1 MDVSQLICINLLAMK
16 VMIINGPNLNLLG
29 KREEAIY
36 GNISFDEYLKTLKDE
51 FPKLQI
57 DYYQSNVEGELI
69 NKLQEVGFSYDYI
82 LLNAGGYTHTSVA
95 LTDCV
100 KAIETPVIEVHIS
113 NIYARE
119 EFRKKSLLSPN
130 CKAIICGLGLDSY
143 KAGLLTLK

>member
-1 MDVSQLICINLLAMK
+1 
-16 VMIINGPNLNLLG
+16 MIINGPNLNLLG

-36 GNISFDEYLKTLKDE
+36 GNISFDEYFKTLKDE
-51 FPKLQI
+51 FPKLVI

-69 NKLQEVGFSYDYI
+69 NKLQEVGFSYEYI

-119 EFRKKSLLSPN
+119 DFRKKSLLSPN
-130 CKAIICGLGLDSY
+130 CKAVICGLGMDSY

>member
-1 MDVSQLICINLLAMK
+1 LLAMK

-51 FPKLQI
+51 FPELVI

-119 EFRKKSLLSPN
+119 DFRKKSLLSPN
-130 CKAIICGLGLDSY
+130 CKAVICGLGLDSY